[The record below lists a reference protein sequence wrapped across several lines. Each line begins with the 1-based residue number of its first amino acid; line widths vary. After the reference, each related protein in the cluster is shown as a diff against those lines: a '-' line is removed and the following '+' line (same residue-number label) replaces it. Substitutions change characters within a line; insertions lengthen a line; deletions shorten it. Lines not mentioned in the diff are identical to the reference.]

1 MPRGRDSQ
9 EHLIVTDIL
18 GRSNVWQRVH
28 VIDASRFWRIPV
40 AARASAFSRDHWQ
53 FRKRLF
59 ARHTPADANMPV
71 KSEEWSERSKQPFD
85 TSEEW
90 D

>member
-28 VIDASRFWRIPV
+28 GIDASRFWRIPV
-40 AARASAFSRDHWQ
+40 TTSAPTFSRDHWQ
-53 FRKRLF
+53 FRTKLF

-71 KSEEWSERSKQPFD
+71 KSEEWPEGSK
-85 TSEEW
+85 
-90 D
+90 